1 MLKFVGILILTVS
14 AFALGYFVG
23 QRPAGVPQQMVKE
36 LSRNVMDTA
45 LGIERDLRRR
55 QGLVEAKARVI
66 QAKSDMFDKNFG
78 DAAKALAEAVDSL
91 ESTTKGSRQQ
101 DPTAAIKELTGKIR
115 ELRLEVSMGK
125 KVSLS
130 QLDEIQKEIDKLLNK

>member
-1 MLKFVGILILTVS
+1 MLKFLGILIVTAS
-14 AFALGYFVG
+14 AFALGYYLG
-23 QRPAGVPQQMVKE
+23 QRPAGAPQQMVKD

-55 QGLVEAKARVI
+55 QGLVDAKARVI

-78 DAAKALAEAVDSL
+78 EAAKELAEAVDSL
-91 ESTTKGSRQQ
+91 ESATKGGRQQ
-101 DPTAAIKELTGKIR
+101 NPTAAVKELTGKVR

-130 QLDEIQKEIDKLLNK
+130 QLDEIQKEIDTLLNK

>member
-1 MLKFVGILILTVS
+1 MLKFLGILILTAS
-14 AFALGYFVG
+14 AFVLGYYLG
-23 QRPAGVPQQMVKE
+23 QRPAGAPQQMVKD
-36 LSRNVMDTA
+36 LSRDVMDTA

-55 QGLVEAKARVI
+55 QGLVDAKARVI

-78 DAAKALAEAVDSL
+78 EAAKELAEAVDSL
-91 ESTTKGSRQQ
+91 ENATKGSHQQ
-101 DPTAAIKELTGKIR
+101 DPTAAVIELTGKVR

-125 KVSLS
+125 KVPLS